1 MLWYLISLVAF
12 KTIDWF
18 IFRILVDGYNGKKK
32 ISVHPKKL
40 NTFKSNK
47 VCNISRKHN
56 NLNK

>member
-32 ISVHPKKL
+32 
-40 NTFKSNK
+40 
-47 VCNISRKHN
+47 NISASQEIKY
-56 NLNK
+56 L